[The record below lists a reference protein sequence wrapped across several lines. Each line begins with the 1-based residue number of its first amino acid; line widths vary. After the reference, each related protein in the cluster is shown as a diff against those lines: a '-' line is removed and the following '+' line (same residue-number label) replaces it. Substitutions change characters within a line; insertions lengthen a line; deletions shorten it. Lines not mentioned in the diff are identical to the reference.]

1 MLNYY
6 KEADKMLE
14 FITNYL
20 KSAEFFD
27 FLIQLMR
34 VAIALSC
41 GLLIGYERTNRG
53 KGAGI
58 RTHSIVAIGACLM
71 MIISQYGFD
80 SFFKS
85 FDVEGVSLS
94 FDPSRVAAQIV
105 SGIGFL
111 GTGMIFI
118 QKDKITGLTTAAGIW
133 ATAGIGMAIG
143 CGMYGIGICSTLLLV
158 IVQFILHKI
167 ARFNQSTSKKD
178 LSFIMKDDTDNVLF
192 VINTLKEYDVTPIE
206 IEYKRLGRGEL
217 ELNISAQYGRD
228 ADLESITE
236 KLYEDKEI
244 TTVRL

>member
-1 MLNYY
+1 ML
-6 KEADKMLE
+6 DKIIN
-14 FITNYL
+14 FITDG
-20 KSAEFFD
+20 FG
-27 FLIQLMR
+27 IQLMR
-34 VAIALSC
+34 VMIALLC

-71 MIISQYGFD
+71 MMISLYGFD
-80 SFFKS
+80 GFFKS
-85 FDVEGVSLS
+85 YDIEGVSLS

-143 CGMYGIGICSTLLLV
+143 CGMYGIGIAATLLLV

-167 ARFNQSTSKKD
+167 ARFYQTSNKKD
-178 LSFIMKDDTDNVLF
+178 LSFVMKDDTDNVLF